1 MKLLLAIFG
10 TVFLITFLAAPTM
23 GAGWFWDG
31 GNGLGFAAFSGLLY
45 LTITS
50 FRRIDVQAHRI
61 LSFAVLFI
69 AVAHALWFLLG
80 DAAAVEYIKI
90 GAPDYMWLGIVGLV
104 CLFML
109 VIISLQPDRQKL
121 HKTYPLFLY
130 WHRVLA
136 VLTIAFCA
144 YHIVVSNFY
153 LTSWYQAALFVSVA
167 IATSFGR
174 TWWIRLESFP
184 SVTLTT
190 FLVVTLVFTGLFSAV
205 RNFQF

>member
-45 LTITS
+45 LAITS
-50 FRRIDVQAHRI
+50 YRRIDVQAHRI
-61 LSFAVLFI
+61 LGFAVLFI

-80 DAAAVEYIKI
+80 DAVAVEYIKI
-90 GAPDYMWLGIVGLV
+90 GAPDYMWLGIAGLV
-104 CLFML
+104 CLSIL
-109 VIISLQPDRQKL
+109 VIISLQPDRQTL
-121 HKTYPLFLY
+121 HKTYPVFIY

-136 VLTIAFCA
+136 VLTIAFCT

-153 LTSWYQAALFVSVA
+153 LTSWYQAAFFIIVA
-167 IATSFGR
+167 IAVSFGR
-174 TWWIRLESFP
+174 TWWIRLGGFP
-184 SVTLTT
+184 TVSPTMLLMVTII
-190 FLVVTLVFTGLFSAV
+190 FAGLFSTI
-205 RNFQF
+205 RNF